1 MKESMATTKK
11 QRQRK
16 MLLVLPILAVP
27 FLTVFFW
34 SLGGGKSSA
43 RDKPV
48 QKIGLNQSLPETAV
62 PENGFSKLNYYDR
75 ADEDSSRQ
83 QNLRNKDPFFM
94 TDKTKGEGEFDYD
107 FEDKDRLVKSY
118 FHNPH
123 EEKVMDQLRVLQQA
137 VSKPP
142 ISSDGRPELNNR
154 KTSYNVD
161 ADIKRLE
168 TIAAS
173 MDAPAEE
180 DREMQQINGMLEN
193 ILDIQHPQR
202 VQERMKKEK
211 RIREGAVS
219 NIAQPIKENIIGYLA
234 NDISN
239 SGAESVS
246 NGFFSEESENQTS
259 DYKNAITAVIAE
271 SQVCVNGSIIKLRL
285 SQEILIGGVRIPKN
299 TYVYGTVS
307 LKGERLTLEIN
318 SIRHQNSVFP
328 VELLLYD
335 MDGLE
340 GIYIPGAVS
349 RDVAKA
355 SAERSIQPLG
365 ITSLDDSWGAQA
377 AGAGVEAAKSLLS
390 KKVKLVKVTVK
401 AGYQVLLKEKKT
413 NNN

>member
-1 MKESMATTKK
+1 
-11 QRQRK
+11 
-16 MLLVLPILAVP
+16 
-27 FLTVFFW
+27 
-34 SLGGGKSSA
+34 
-43 RDKPV
+43 
-48 QKIGLNQSLPETAV
+48 
-62 PENGFSKLNYYDR
+62 
-75 ADEDSSRQ
+75 
-83 QNLRNKDPFFM
+83 
-94 TDKTKGEGEFDYD
+94 
-107 FEDKDRLVKSY
+107 
-118 FHNPH
+118 
-123 EEKVMDQLRVLQQA
+123 
-137 VSKPP
+137 
-142 ISSDGRPELNNR
+142 
-154 KTSYNVD
+154 
-161 ADIKRLE
+161 
-168 TIAAS
+168 

-211 RIREGAVS
+211 RIREGGVS
-219 NIAQPIKENIIGYLA
+219 NIAQPLKENIIGYLA

-246 NGFFSEESENQTS
+246 NGFFSEETENQTS
-259 DYKNAITAVIAE
+259 DYKNAIAAVIAE

-285 SQEILIGGVRIPKN
+285 SQEILIDGVRIPKN
-299 TYVYGTVS
+299 TFVYGTVS

-390 KKVKLVKVTVK
+390 KKVKLVKVTIK
-401 AGYQVLLKEKKT
+401 SGYQVLLKEKKT

>member
-43 RDKPV
+43 GDKPV

-83 QNLRNKDPFFM
+83 QSLRDKDPFFM
-94 TDKTKGEGEFDYD
+94 SEKTRDTGEFDYD
-107 FEDKDRLVKSY
+107 FKDEDRLVKSS
-118 FHNPH
+118 FKNPH
-123 EEKVMDQLRVLQQA
+123 EEKVMDRLRALQLA
-137 VSKPP
+137 VSEPP
-142 ISSDGRPELNNR
+142 KSSVSQPKLNEN
-154 KTSYNVD
+154 KVYFNTD
-161 ADIKRLE
+161 AEIKRLE

-173 MDAPAEE
+173 MAEPAQE

-211 RIREGAVS
+211 RVRDGGVS
-219 NIAQPIKENIIGYLA
+219 NIAQPVKDNIIGYLA
-234 NDISN
+234 NDKSN
-239 SGAESVS
+239 SGNELIA
-246 NGFFSEESENQTS
+246 NGFFSEESENQPG
-259 DYKNAITAVIAE
+259 DDKNAITAVIAE
-271 SQVCVNGSIIKLRL
+271 SQVCVNGSVVKLRL
-285 SQEILIGGVRIPKN
+285 SQEILIEGVRIPKN
-299 TYVYGTVS
+299 TFVYGTAF

-318 SIRHQNSVFP
+318 SIRYQNSVFP
-328 VELLLYD
+328 VELQLYD
-335 MDGLE
+335 MDGLD

-390 KKVKLVKVTVK
+390 KKVKLVKVTIK
-401 AGYQVLLKEKKT
+401 SGYQVLLKEKKT

>member
-1 MKESMATTKK
+1 MATTKK

-43 RDKPV
+43 GEKPV
-48 QKIGLNQSLPETAV
+48 QKTGFNQTLPETAV

-75 ADEDSSRQ
+75 ADEDSTKQ
-83 QNLRNKDPFFM
+83 QNLRSKDPFFM
-94 TDKTKGEGEFDYD
+94 TDQSRDEGGIDYGFEGE
-107 FEDKDRLVKSY
+107 DRLVKSS

-123 EEKVMDQLRVLQQA
+123 EEKVMDRLRALQQA

-142 ISSDGRPELNNR
+142 IINDGQHESNNR
-154 KTSYNVD
+154 KGSYNAD
-161 ADIKRLE
+161 AEIKRLE
-168 TIAAS
+168 TMAAS
-173 MDAPAEE
+173 IAAPAEE

-211 RIREGAVS
+211 RMREGGVS
-219 NIAQPIKENIIGYLA
+219 NIAQPVKENIIGFLA

-239 SGAESVS
+239 SRDETVS
-246 NGFFSEESENQTS
+246 NGFFSDEREIQSS
-259 DYKNAITAVIAE
+259 DDKNAITAVIAE
-271 SQVCVNGSIIKLRL
+271 SQICVNGSIVKLRL
-285 SQEILIGGVRIPKN
+285 SQEIVIEGVRIPKN
-299 TYVYGTVS
+299 TFVYGTAS

-318 SIRHQNSVFP
+318 SIRFQNSVFP
-328 VELLLYD
+328 VEMVLYD

-340 GIYIPGAVS
+340 GMYIPGAVS

-355 SAERSIQPLG
+355 SAERSIQPLR

-390 KKVKLVKVTVK
+390 KKVKQVKVTVK
-401 AGYQVLLKEKKT
+401 SGYQVLLKEKKT